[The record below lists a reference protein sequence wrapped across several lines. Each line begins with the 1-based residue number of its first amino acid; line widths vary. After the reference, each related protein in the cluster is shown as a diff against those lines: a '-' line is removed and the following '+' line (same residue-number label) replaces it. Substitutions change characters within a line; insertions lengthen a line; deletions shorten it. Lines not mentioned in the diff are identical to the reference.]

1 MAVVAMPNY
10 VPVKEAV
17 KCLHISVKTARTML
31 KSGKAQGGVLPG
43 GEMIEVA
50 DSGPEIEKIKK
61 RRSAVQRARFMLPY
75 IHTRIWLKLV

>member
-31 KSGKAQGGVLPG
+31 KSGKAQGG
-43 GEMIEVA
+43 EMIVVA
-50 DSGPEIEKIKK
+50 NSGPEIEKIKK
-61 RRSAVQRARFMLPY
+61 KKICRAKSAFYVALYPY
-75 IHTRIWLKLV
+75 KNLA